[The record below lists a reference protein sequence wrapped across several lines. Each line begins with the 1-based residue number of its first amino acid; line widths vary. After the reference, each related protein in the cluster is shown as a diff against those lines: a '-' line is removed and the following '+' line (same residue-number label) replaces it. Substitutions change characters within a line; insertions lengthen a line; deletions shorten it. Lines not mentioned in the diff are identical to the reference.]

1 MPDVRRRSR
10 RGSRVLVKIIKIAV
24 VYYFYFDCMSSKTV
38 QLLLKTVQPLLVQL
52 LLVQLLYALLLR
64 GTTKLISNF
73 RKSSAHMVRSFFC
86 LLGLLCKHPS
96 ANMVYRICWVR
107 VARFELKV
115 HASNWKWSIYHVGRG
130 CSVNLFPLCLEFT
143 EQIGSTRY
151 ITLFAALN
159 WKCTLPTE
167 IGLYTMLAGAAL

>member
-1 MPDVRRRSR
+1 MVDVETMPDVRRRSR

-73 RKSSAHMVRSFFC
+73 RKSSAHMVCSFF
-86 LLGLLCKHPS
+86 
-96 ANMVYRICWVR
+96 
-107 VARFELKV
+107 
-115 HASNWKWSIYHVGRG
+115 
-130 CSVNLFPLCLEFT
+130 SV
-143 EQIGSTRY
+143 
-151 ITLFAALN
+151 
-159 WKCTLPTE
+159 
-167 IGLYTMLAGAAL
+167 GAAL

>member
-1 MPDVRRRSR
+1 MNVFLLLVDAETMPDVRRRSR

-52 LLVQLLYALLLR
+52 LLVQLLLVQLLYALLLR

-73 RKSSAHMVRSFFC
+73 RKVRPTWYVVFFR
-86 LLGLLCKHPS
+86 LGLLCKHPS

-115 HASNWKWSIYHVGRG
+115 HASN
-130 CSVNLFPLCLEFT
+130 
-143 EQIGSTRY
+143 
-151 ITLFAALN
+151 
-159 WKCTLPTE
+159 
-167 IGLYTMLAGAAL
+167 

>member
-1 MPDVRRRSR
+1 MYFLLVDAETMPDVRRRSR

-73 RKSSAHMVRSFFC
+73 RKSSAHMVCSFF
-86 LLGLLCKHPS
+86 
-96 ANMVYRICWVR
+96 
-107 VARFELKV
+107 
-115 HASNWKWSIYHVGRG
+115 
-130 CSVNLFPLCLEFT
+130 SV
-143 EQIGSTRY
+143 
-151 ITLFAALN
+151 
-159 WKCTLPTE
+159 
-167 IGLYTMLAGAAL
+167 GAAL

>member
-1 MPDVRRRSR
+1 MVDAETMPDVRRRSR

-73 RKSSAHMVRSFFC
+73 RKSSAHMVCSFF
-86 LLGLLCKHPS
+86 
-96 ANMVYRICWVR
+96 
-107 VARFELKV
+107 
-115 HASNWKWSIYHVGRG
+115 
-130 CSVNLFPLCLEFT
+130 SV
-143 EQIGSTRY
+143 
-151 ITLFAALN
+151 
-159 WKCTLPTE
+159 
-167 IGLYTMLAGAAL
+167 GAAL